1 MAEQTLYSLKLNYYY
16 DLNLS
21 RQLLPIARKFL
32 SMDPKLT
39 YTWNYK
45 NTYTDGIGLASEP
58 ELKFFVEY
66 VTELASEYIKKENL
80 KLKKSVKFSISIFA
94 SEMKEGDQHLSH
106 QHPGSILSGLIY
118 LQVPPNSAKL
128 EFKNPRHNIMWLNF
142 LEPATPESCELP
154 VIHDNSEFNIIVEPS
169 PGLLVM
175 WESWAVHRVPVNHSQ
190 EGRITLV
197 FNIGVED
204 ASQ

>member
-32 SMDPKLT
+32 SMDDKLT
-39 YTWNYK
+39 CTWNYK
-45 NTYTDGIGLASEP
+45 NTYTDDLGLATEP
-58 ELKFFVEY
+58 ELKFFVDHL
-66 VTELASEYIKKENL
+66 TELASEYIKKENF
-80 KLKKSVKFSISIFA
+80 KLKKAVKYSISIFA
-94 SEMKEGDQHLSH
+94 SEMVDGDHHPSH
-106 QHPGSILSGLIY
+106 NHPGSILSGLIY
-118 LQVPPNSAKL
+118 LTVPLNSAKL
-128 EFKNPRHNIMWLNF
+128 EFKNPRHNIVWLNF
-142 LEPATPESCELP
+142 LEPINTAATNLP
-154 VIHDNSEFNIIVEPS
+154 VVYDNTEYNIIVEPV

-175 WESWAVHRVPVNHSQ
+175 WESWALHRVPVNRSQ

-204 ASQ
+204 AIQ